1 MVEQTYQFVD
11 FFWGTSVVGAT
22 SPSNPCANCSSC
34 VAIWHSLIACSLH
47 AWSQKGQ
54 RAFSSEPSQAFICEC
69 STSGHACSSMGY
81 PSPSCTCCVTCVCQS
96 SWHHSTCAKASST
109 PASTS
114 TIAPFNADDT
124 RASAPAAI
132 SLQMGTL
139 ISYSQTY
146 LCTT

>member
-1 MVEQTYQFVD
+1 MVEQTYQFFD
-11 FFWGTSVVGAT
+11 FFWGTSVMGAT

-34 VAIWHSLIACSLH
+34 VAILESLIACSMH
-47 AWSQKGQ
+47 TWSQKDQ

-69 STSGHACSSMGY
+69 SPSGHACSSTRY
-81 PSPSCTCCVTCVCQS
+81 TSPSCTCCGIFVCQS
-96 SWHHSTCAKASST
+96 SWHHSTCAEASST

-132 SLQMGTL
+132 SLQMGSL
-139 ISYSQTY
+139 ISQTY